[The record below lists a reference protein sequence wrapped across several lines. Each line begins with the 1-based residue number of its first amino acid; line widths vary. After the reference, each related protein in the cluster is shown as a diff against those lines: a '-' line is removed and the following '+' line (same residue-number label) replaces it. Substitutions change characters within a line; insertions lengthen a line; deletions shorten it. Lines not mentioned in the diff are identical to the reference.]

1 VLEGGA
7 ARAPLGTTVTV
18 YLNASEQAAALS
30 VPLGAIDDEGAGPG
44 VWLLDRHSASVS
56 YRPVRCIRFD
66 GERAIVGGDIHVGDP
81 IIAIGGHFL
90 HEGQRVQVTE
100 TRLARE

>member
-1 VLEGGA
+1 M
-7 ARAPLGTTVTV
+7 
-18 YLNASEQAAALS
+18 S

-44 VWLLDRHSASVS
+44 VWLLDRRSSSVS
-56 YRPVRCIRFD
+56 YRPVRFIRFD

-100 TRLARE
+100 RALRESRSTWAGSTCPRWRSASERSPCS